1 MLRFIVILLVPS
13 LLWSE
18 TIFGRVV
25 KISDGDTIIVLSNS
39 IEYKIRMSGIDSPEK
54 KQFYGQESNNF
65 LAGLIYR
72 RQVTVEMEGRDKY
85 KRYLG
90 KVYLKEKDINL
101 EMIKSGFAWHYKK
114 YSTNSGYSDSEK
126 LAQENKLG
134 LWNYENPI
142 APWNYRKKK
151 FMRRVNL

>member
-1 MLRFIVILLVPS
+1 
-13 LLWSE
+13 
-18 TIFGRVV
+18 
-25 KISDGDTIIVLSNS
+25 
-39 IEYKIRMSGIDSPEK
+39 MSGIDSPEK